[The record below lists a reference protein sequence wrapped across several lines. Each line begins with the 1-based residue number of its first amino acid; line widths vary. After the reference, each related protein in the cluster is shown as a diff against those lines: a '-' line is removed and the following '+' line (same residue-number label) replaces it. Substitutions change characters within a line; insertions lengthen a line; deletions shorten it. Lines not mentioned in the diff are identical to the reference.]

1 MAHDHRENEERTHIS
16 QMRQTLKKAKNK
28 PESKYP
34 ILIGVAVQGFE
45 VEFADG
51 LNIKH
56 EGGLIHLLPL
66 TEIHGK
72 IIKVE
77 AY

>member
-1 MAHDHRENEERTHIS
+1 MAHDHRENEERTHIL
-16 QMRQTLKKAKNK
+16 QMRRTLTKVKKEQNT
-28 PESKYP
+28 KYP
-34 ILIGVAVQGFE
+34 MLIGMAVQGFN
-45 VEFADG
+45 VRFADG
-51 LNIKH
+51 LSMKH

-72 IIKVE
+72 IIKAE